1 MADAGFVEC
10 YRAWIAGW
18 RPDSELAAARAELH
32 RFVSALLSPGFKSPA
47 ERRQL
52 AEFDELVRR
61 LPWLISQER
70 SAGFDHMAA
79 ALRAL
84 VAGPAPAGNYAFWH
98 PPKAT
103 FDSAECAQRECDA
116 CYHFLNAVARQVLAT
131 GPRDGSSK

>member
-1 MADAGFVEC
+1 MAEAGFVEC
-10 YRAWIAGW
+10 YRAWIASW
-18 RPDSELAAARAELH
+18 LPDSELAAARAELH
-32 RFVSALLSPGFKSPA
+32 RFVSVLVTPGFKSVA

-84 VAGPAPAGNYAFWH
+84 VAGPAPAGKRSFWN
-98 PPKAT
+98 PPKDA
-103 FDSAECAQRECDA
+103 FDSAACAQSDCDA
-116 CYHFLNAVARQVLAT
+116 CYHFLNAVARQVLSL
-131 GPRDGSSK
+131 GSGEDRN

>member
-1 MADAGFVEC
+1 MADAGFVEG

-32 RFVSALLSPGFKSPA
+32 RFVSVLVSPGFKSVA

-84 VAGPAPAGNYAFWH
+84 VAGPAPAGKRSFWN
-98 PPKAT
+98 PPKDA
-103 FDSAECAQRECDA
+103 FDSAECAQSDCDA
-116 CYHFLNAVARQVLAT
+116 CYHFLNAVARQVLS
-131 GPRDGSSK
+131 PGSGENRK